1 MALPL
6 REATA
11 KEPHD
16 LRQCQYPPSW
26 SGVFG
31 PKLTNLLSALFFFP
45 RLDPN
50 FFPPQRM
57 GGWKGRK
64 KECHAQGEK
73 AAKLTVLFI
82 NPFTWPSATATWGK
96 TSGGH
101 YMCTPCLVPNPKR
114 KSLIEKEKDLAFS
127 QEGHNAGRTSVD
139 LEQDRDKVGRLNSP
153 KEAQPKATLQRLE
166 SLEIY
171 LNHAVRLCSQRSD
184 FRTPSWLP
192 QVTKEALVSL
202 VKWVQI

>member
-1 MALPL
+1 
-6 REATA
+6 
-11 KEPHD
+11 
-16 LRQCQYPPSW
+16 
-26 SGVFG
+26 
-31 PKLTNLLSALFFFP
+31 
-45 RLDPN
+45 
-50 FFPPQRM
+50 M

-96 TSGGH
+96 TGGGGTLH
-101 YMCTPCLVPNPKR
+101 VHSTSSSQPQ
-114 KSLIEKEKDLAFS
+114 EKESDRERKRPCFLPRRFS
-127 QEGHNAGRTSVD
+127 NAGRSSVH
-139 LEQDRDKVGRLNSP
+139 LEQDRDKVERLNSP

-171 LNHAVRLCSQRSD
+171 LNHTVRLCSQRSD

-192 QVTKEALVSL
+192 QVTKDALVSL
-202 VKWVQI
+202 VK